1 MRQGAEAVGTRH
13 IQIQQQQIGARMLL
27 EGVKQAG
34 DAIGFEEL
42 AVGAALRDGAPERG
56 AEQRMIIDN
65 EDFVVHLQAAVG
77 CPRDPGVNLL

>member
-1 MRQGAEAVGTRH
+1 
-13 IQIQQQQIGARMLL
+13 
-27 EGVKQAG
+27 
-34 DAIGFEEL
+34 
-42 AVGAALRDGAPERG
+42 LRDGAPERG